1 MQLSDYTTQVQL
13 LLHDRNG
20 VFYPLSDLN
29 QYVNAARER
38 VVRDTGCFRSLTP
51 WNTVIGQEVYPF
63 SAFAPASQIV
73 LDVLNINLYFGNT
86 RYALAYLPWTQ
97 FNARMRF
104 WQNFV
109 QRPTVFSVYGQ
120 QSIYLGPVP
129 DQVYAMESDCVVLPV
144 SLVLPADTETMADP
158 FTSPVK
164 FYAAYLAK
172 MYEQS
177 YNDAEMFKQNYRRE
191 IQDVLTSIQTRRILT
206 PYSTGP

>member
-1 MQLSDYTTQVQL
+1 MLLSDYVTQTQL

-20 VFYPLSDLN
+20 VFYQTSDLTS
-29 QYVNAARER
+29 YINAARNR
-38 VVRDTGCFRSLTP
+38 VVQDTGCLRSLVS
-51 WNTVIGQEVYPF
+51 WNTVVNQEVYPF
-63 SAFAPASQIV
+63 SAFTPANQTVI
-73 LDVLNINLYFGNT
+73 DVLNINLYFGNT
-86 RYALAYLPWTQ
+86 RYSLAYLPWTQ

-120 QSIYLGPVP
+120 ASIYLGPVP
-129 DQVYAMESDCVVLPV
+129 DQIYAMESDVVVLPAP
-144 SLVLPADTETMADP
+144 LVNQTDAETLNSP

-191 IQDVLTSIQTRRILT
+191 IQDVIASIQTRRILT
-206 PYSTGP
+206 PYQAEF

>member
-1 MQLSDYTTQVQL
+1 MLLSDYVTQTQL

-20 VFYPLSDLN
+20 VFYQTSDLTSYIN
-29 QYVNAARER
+29 TARNR
-38 VVRDTGCFRSLTP
+38 VVQDTGCLRSLVS
-51 WNTVIGQEVYPF
+51 WNTVVSQEVYPF
-63 SAFAPASQIV
+63 STFTPLSQTVI
-73 LDVLNINLYFGNT
+73 DVLNINLYFGNT
-86 RYALAYLPWTQ
+86 RYSLAYLPWTL

-120 QSIYLGPVP
+120 ASIYLGPVP
-129 DQVYAMESDCVVLPV
+129 DQIYAMESDVVVLPAP
-144 SLVLPADTETMADP
+144 LVNQTDAETLNSP

-191 IQDVLTSIQTRRILT
+191 IQDVIASIQTRRILT
-206 PYSTGP
+206 PYQAEF